1 MQPTHQTSD
10 RLMAEKRLGSDR
22 LAGAY
27 AWQSVLKSG
36 TRLAFGSD
44 FPVESP
50 NPFPG
55 LAAAISRQDMEGQP
69 PGGWIPT
76 ERLTF
81 AQALNAFTRGAAY
94 AGFAEDKI
102 GALEPGKWA
111 DFIIVD
117 RDPTKVDPQ
126 ALARTQV
133 LETWVAGKK
142 AWERTSA
149 AGAERGR

>member
-1 MQPTHQTSD
+1 
-10 RLMAEKRLGSDR
+10 
-22 LAGAY
+22 
-27 AWQSVLKSG
+27 
-36 TRLAFGSD
+36 
-44 FPVESP
+44 
-50 NPFPG
+50 
-55 LAAAISRQDMEGQP
+55 MEGQP

-142 AWERTSA
+142 VGSGLAPRAPSA
-149 AGAERGR
+149 VDKH